1 MHTLKSWGFK
11 MVYKIIPINYNSKL
25 EELQKNSIKHKF
37 LYQSVKDEIILYEE
51 SESSNIKIYCIFGF
65 YFLIAKAANCT
76 SVDEIRISDFKKLD
90 DSQAYYGHY
99 FHNLQADEDISQ
111 SLRNSN
117 TLKISDINCYDNSD
131 IKVVFA
137 ESGFV
142 VCNKL
147 NLSAED
153 KFDRVLLLFLLSLAY
168 NLKAEKLL
176 QDVSNSYKKSSYED
190 MILLR
195 DEIYAFDLNCYFYN
209 PVKQNKHQ
217 VYNIWNLISQNYDVK
232 IKHDEIKS
240 QVVDLTGIIELKHKS
255 ILEENAQK
263 STTKLNIIMIILA
276 AASFISIFK
285 DELKALIGN

>member
-1 MHTLKSWGFK
+1 

-76 SVDEIRISDFKKLD
+76 SVDEIRISEFKKLD

-99 FHNLQADEDISQ
+99 FHNLQADENISQ

-142 VCNKL
+142 VCSKL

>member
-1 MHTLKSWGFK
+1 

-65 YFLIAKAANCT
+65 YFLTAKAANCT

-142 VCNKL
+142 VCSKL

-195 DEIYAFDLNCYFYN
+195 DEIYDFDLNCYFYN

>member
-1 MHTLKSWGFK
+1 

-99 FHNLQADEDISQ
+99 FHNLQADENISQ

-142 VCNKL
+142 VCSKL

-263 STTKLNIIMIILA
+263 STTKLNIIMIIIA

>member
-1 MHTLKSWGFK
+1 
-11 MVYKIIPINYNSKL
+11 MVYKILPINYNSKL

-99 FHNLQADEDISQ
+99 FNNLQADENISQ

-117 TLKISDINCYDNSD
+117 TLKISDINCYDSSD

-142 VCNKL
+142 VCSKL
-147 NLSAED
+147 NFSAED

-176 QDVSNSYKKSSYED
+176 QDVSNSYKNSSYED

-195 DEIYAFDLNCYFYN
+195 DEIYDFDLNCYFYN

-217 VYNIWNLISQNYDVK
+217 VYNIWNLISKNYDVK

-240 QVVDLTGIIELKHKS
+240 QVVDLTGIIELKHKA
-255 ILEENAQK
+255 ILEDNAQK

-276 AASFISIFK
+276 AASFISVFK

>member
-1 MHTLKSWGFK
+1 

-51 SESSNIKIYCIFGF
+51 SENSNIKIYCIFGF
-65 YFLIAKAANCT
+65 YFLIVQGLNCT
-76 SVDEIRISDFKKLD
+76 SVDEIRILDFKKLD

-99 FHNLQADEDISQ
+99 FDNLKDDEDISQ

-117 TLKISDINCYDNSD
+117 TLKISNINCYDNSD

-142 VCNKL
+142 VCSKL

-176 QDVSNSYKKSSYED
+176 QDVSNAYKKSSYED

>member
-1 MHTLKSWGFK
+1 
-11 MVYKIIPINYNSKL
+11 MVYKIIPINYNSKF
-25 EELQKNSIKHKF
+25 EKLQKNSIKHKF

-51 SESSNIKIYCIFGF
+51 SESSNIKMYCIFGF

-99 FHNLQADEDISQ
+99 FHNLQADENISQ

-142 VCNKL
+142 VCSKL

>member
-1 MHTLKSWGFK
+1 
-11 MVYKIIPINYNSKL
+11 MVYKILPINYNSKL

-99 FHNLQADEDISQ
+99 FNNLQADENISQ

-142 VCNKL
+142 VCSKL
-147 NLSAED
+147 NFSAED

-176 QDVSNSYKKSSYED
+176 QDVSNSYKNSSYED

-195 DEIYAFDLNCYFYN
+195 DEIYDFDLNCYFYN

-217 VYNIWNLISQNYDVK
+217 VYNIWNLISKNYDVK

-240 QVVDLTGIIELKHKS
+240 QVVDLTGIIELKHKA
-255 ILEENAQK
+255 ILEYNAQK

-276 AASFISIFK
+276 AASFISVFK
-285 DELKALIGN
+285 DELKALFGN

>member
-1 MHTLKSWGFK
+1 

-137 ESGFV
+137 ERGFV
-142 VCNKL
+142 VCSKL

>member
-1 MHTLKSWGFK
+1 

-99 FHNLQADEDISQ
+99 FHNLQADENISQ

>member
-1 MHTLKSWGFK
+1 

-25 EELQKNSIKHKF
+25 DELQKNSIKHKF

-65 YFLIAKAANCT
+65 YFLIVKALDCT
-76 SVDEIRISDFKKLD
+76 FVDEIRIPDFNKLD

-142 VCNKL
+142 VCSKL

>member
-1 MHTLKSWGFK
+1 

-99 FHNLQADEDISQ
+99 FHNLQADENISQ

-142 VCNKL
+142 VCSKL

>member
-1 MHTLKSWGFK
+1 

-117 TLKISDINCYDNSD
+117 TLKISNINCYDNSD

-142 VCNKL
+142 VCSKL

>member
-1 MHTLKSWGFK
+1 

-25 EELQKNSIKHKF
+25 EKLQKNSIKHKF

-51 SESSNIKIYCIFGF
+51 SENSNIKIYCIFGF
-65 YFLIAKAANCT
+65 YFLIVKGLNCT
-76 SVDEIRISDFKKLD
+76 SVDEIKISDFKKLD

-99 FHNLQADEDISQ
+99 FDNLKDDEDISQ

-117 TLKISDINCYDNSD
+117 TLKISNINCYDNSD

-142 VCNKL
+142 VCSKL
-147 NLSAED
+147 NLNAED

-176 QDVSNSYKKSSYED
+176 QDVSNAYKNSSYED

-209 PVKQNKHQ
+209 PV
-217 VYNIWNLISQNYDVK
+217 
-232 IKHDEIKS
+232 
-240 QVVDLTGIIELKHKS
+240 
-255 ILEENAQK
+255 
-263 STTKLNIIMIILA
+263 
-276 AASFISIFK
+276 
-285 DELKALIGN
+285 

>member
-1 MHTLKSWGFK
+1 
-11 MVYKIIPINYNSKL
+11 MVYKIILINYNSKL

-37 LYQSVKDEIILYEE
+37 LYQSVKDKIILYEE

-90 DSQAYYGHY
+90 DSQAYYGQY

-142 VCNKL
+142 VCSKL

-217 VYNIWNLISQNYDVK
+217 VYNIWNLISQNY
-232 IKHDEIKS
+232 
-240 QVVDLTGIIELKHKS
+240 
-255 ILEENAQK
+255 
-263 STTKLNIIMIILA
+263 
-276 AASFISIFK
+276 
-285 DELKALIGN
+285 

>member
-1 MHTLKSWGFK
+1 

-117 TLKISDINCYDNSD
+117 TLKISDINCYNNSD

-142 VCNKL
+142 VCSKL

>member
-1 MHTLKSWGFK
+1 

-137 ESGFV
+137 ERGFV

>member
-1 MHTLKSWGFK
+1 

>member
-1 MHTLKSWGFK
+1 

-51 SESSNIKIYCIFGF
+51 SESSNIKMYCIFGF

-99 FHNLQADEDISQ
+99 FHNLQADENISQ

-142 VCNKL
+142 VCSKL

>member
-1 MHTLKSWGFK
+1 

-65 YFLIAKAANCT
+65 YFLTAKAANCT

-99 FHNLQADEDISQ
+99 FHNLQADENISQ

-142 VCNKL
+142 VCSKL

>member
-1 MHTLKSWGFK
+1 

-65 YFLIAKAANCT
+65 YFLIVKAANCT

-99 FHNLQADEDISQ
+99 FHNLQADENISQ

>member
-1 MHTLKSWGFK
+1 

-25 EELQKNSIKHKF
+25 EKLQKNSIKHKF

-99 FHNLQADEDISQ
+99 FDNLKADEDISQ

-117 TLKISDINCYDNSD
+117 TLKISNINCYDNSD

-142 VCNKL
+142 VCSKL
-147 NLSAED
+147 NLNAED

>member
-1 MHTLKSWGFK
+1 

-25 EELQKNSIKHKF
+25 EKFQKNSIKHKF

-51 SESSNIKIYCIFGF
+51 SENSNIKIYCIFGF
-65 YFLIAKAANCT
+65 YFLIVQGLNCT

-99 FHNLQADEDISQ
+99 FDNLKDDEDISQ

-142 VCNKL
+142 VCSKL
-147 NLSAED
+147 NLNAED

-176 QDVSNSYKKSSYED
+176 QDVSNAYKNSSYED

-240 QVVDLTGIIELKHKS
+240 QVVDLTTIIESKHKAF
-255 ILEENAQK
+255 LEEK
-263 STTKLNIIMIILA
+263 SKKNERKLTLIGIAIGI
-276 AASFISIFK
+276 ASLVSVFK
-285 DELKALIGN
+285 DFKELFGI

>member
-99 FHNLQADEDISQ
+99 FHNLQADENISQ

>member
-1 MHTLKSWGFK
+1 

-99 FHNLQADEDISQ
+99 FHNLKADEDISQ

>member
-1 MHTLKSWGFK
+1 

-99 FHNLQADEDISQ
+99 FHNLQADENISQ

-142 VCNKL
+142 VCSKL

-153 KFDRVLLLFLLSLAY
+153 KVDRVLLLFLLSLAY

>member
-1 MHTLKSWGFK
+1 

-142 VCNKL
+142 VCSKL

>member
-1 MHTLKSWGFK
+1 

-25 EELQKNSIKHKF
+25 DELQKNSIKHKF
-37 LYQSVKDEIILYEE
+37 LYQSAKDEIILYEE

-99 FHNLQADEDISQ
+99 FHNLQADENISQ

>member
-1 MHTLKSWGFK
+1 

-99 FHNLQADEDISQ
+99 FHNLKADEDISQ

-142 VCNKL
+142 VCSKL

>member
-1 MHTLKSWGFK
+1 

-25 EELQKNSIKHKF
+25 EKLQKNSIKHKF

-51 SESSNIKIYCIFGF
+51 SENSNIKIYCIFGF
-65 YFLIAKAANCT
+65 YFLIVKGLNCT
-76 SVDEIRISDFKKLD
+76 SVDEIKISDFKKLD

-99 FHNLQADEDISQ
+99 FDNLKADEDISQ

-117 TLKISDINCYDNSD
+117 TLKISNINCYDNSD

-142 VCNKL
+142 VCSKL
-147 NLSAED
+147 NLNAED

-176 QDVSNSYKKSSYED
+176 QDVSNAYKNSSYED

>member
-1 MHTLKSWGFK
+1 

-65 YFLIAKAANCT
+65 YFLIVKGLNCT

-142 VCNKL
+142 VCSKL

>member
-1 MHTLKSWGFK
+1 
-11 MVYKIIPINYNSKL
+11 
-25 EELQKNSIKHKF
+25 
-37 LYQSVKDEIILYEE
+37 
-51 SESSNIKIYCIFGF
+51 
-65 YFLIAKAANCT
+65 
-76 SVDEIRISDFKKLD
+76 
-90 DSQAYYGHY
+90 
-99 FHNLQADEDISQ
+99 
-111 SLRNSN
+111 
-117 TLKISDINCYDNSD
+117 
-131 IKVVFA
+131 
-137 ESGFV
+137 
-142 VCNKL
+142 
-147 NLSAED
+147 
-153 KFDRVLLLFLLSLAY
+153 
-168 NLKAEKLL
+168 
-176 QDVSNSYKKSSYED
+176 

>member
-1 MHTLKSWGFK
+1 

-99 FHNLQADEDISQ
+99 FDNLKADEDISQ

-142 VCNKL
+142 VCSKL

>member
-1 MHTLKSWGFK
+1 

-99 FHNLQADEDISQ
+99 FHNLQADENISQ

-137 ESGFV
+137 ERGFV

>member
-1 MHTLKSWGFK
+1 

-76 SVDEIRISDFKKLD
+76 SVDEIRISNFKKLD

-142 VCNKL
+142 VCSKL